1 LEILLESGSLDT
13 LIEGL
18 TKFSERYFERI
29 HNQTKTSVTVK
40 WTKEFGPVYLFRKIW
55 GNLGLGRLLKK
66 LMDDAE
72 IASQYDEAIL
82 AMVLNRLMDSGSQ
95 YRIFKRWVDTIYAE
109 RLSEIQF
116 QHYYRAWTSWRKEK
130 KCSYMGI

>member
-1 LEILLESGSLDT
+1 MESGSLDR

-18 TKFSERYFERI
+18 AKFSERYFERI

-55 GNLGLGRLLKK
+55 DKLGLGRLLKK

-72 IASQYDEAIL
+72 IASQYDEAIF
-82 AMVLNRLMDSGSQ
+82 AMVLNRLMDPGSK
-95 YRIFKRWVDTIYAE
+95 YRIFKRWVDTIYTE
-109 RLSEIQF
+109 GFSEIQL
-116 QHYYRAWTSWRKEK
+116 QHYYRAWTSWKKEK